1 MAAVKPN
8 ALPWLGASAL
18 VLLLDQLTK
27 AWVLA
32 SLPEYTAVPVIDGF
46 WNWYRTYNTGVDIL
60 LANPRGF
67 CAGVDRAIEIV
78 EARHR
83 DPRRADLRAPRGRAQ
98 QVRGRR
104 PARPRARS
112 SSRSWTK
119 CRTATPR

>member
-46 WNWYRTYNTGVDIL
+46 WNW
-60 LANPRGF
+60 
-67 CAGVDRAIEIV
+67 
-78 EARHR
+78 
-83 DPRRADLRAPRGRAQ
+83 
-98 QVRGRR
+98 
-104 PARPRARS
+104 
-112 SSRSWTK
+112 
-119 CRTATPR
+119 